1 MVEQEPQKIADNKKE
16 ARKRG
21 GKSFPVLTF
30 NEALILAKGIVEH
43 GTGNRMRRLTLFG
56 KLDKSPTSG
65 PSRQLVT
72 TSARYGLTTGS
83 YSADYLSLTGD
94 AQVILSETSSESE
107 RRQKSFHLSIQQQ
120 SVFQQ
125 LYERLKSKRLP
136 ATDVLRDEL
145 AQIGVPL
152 GDHDTAAEV
161 FVQNVRDL
169 GLIQDIAGKDNLIPI
184 EQLLEELPSKKPRGD
199 IKVKGESGHE
209 IKPPT
214 DDKKKVR
221 FEPKIQ
227 VNIEIHISPDTQ
239 DDKIKLIF
247 ENMKTYLID
256 NE

>member
-1 MVEQEPQKIADNKKE
+1 MAEQEPQEIADKKEE

-30 NEALILAKGIVEH
+30 NEALILARGIVEY
-43 GTGNRMRRLTLFG
+43 GAGNQMRRLTLFG

-65 PSRQLVT
+65 HSRQLIT

-83 YSADYLSLTGD
+83 YAADYLSLTGD
-94 AQVILSETSSESE
+94 AQVILSETSSGSE
-107 RRQKSFHLSIQQQ
+107 RRQKSFQLAIQKQ

-125 LYERLKSKRLP
+125 LYERLKNKRLP
-136 ATDVLRDEL
+136 APDVLRDEL
-145 AQIGVPL
+145 TQVGVPI
-152 GDHDTAAEV
+152 GDRDSAAKV

-169 GLIQDIAGKDNLIPI
+169 GLTQDISGKDIIIPI
-184 EQLLEELPSKKPRGD
+184 EQLLEELPTEKPRGD
-199 IKVKGESGHE
+199 IKVKSESGQE
-209 IKPPT
+209 IKPPAG
-214 DDKKKVR
+214 DKKKVR